1 MAKVT
6 SKLQMTIPKSVADR
20 LGIRPGD
27 ELDVVVEGDSLRVSR
42 DRARPRLTA
51 DERLAIFEAAMA
63 RQDRRIRASGKRR
76 PPHGNDR
83 GWSREDL
90 YTNDRAR

>member
-6 SKLQMTIPKSVADR
+6 SKLQMTIPKAAADR

-27 ELDVVVEGDSLRVSR
+27 ELDVVVEGDSLRVRR
-42 DRARPRLTA
+42 DRARPALTI
-51 DERLAIFEAAMA
+51 DERMGIFAAAMSRQEA
-63 RQDRRIRASGKRR
+63 RMRAARKSAAPRG
-76 PPHGNDR
+76 GDR

-90 YTNDRAR
+90 YTRGRAR